1 MILFLIT
8 NKNKA
13 YNMKNIFLICFTLM
27 VVLFTFSACHSE
39 KMETGAT
46 DVTGQLSLAS
56 MKMEV
61 DLKVDTVY
69 PQSRAGVDVSNF
81 LLTIKNSQGEQ
92 VEQYTYSE
100 MPEIISLPVGT
111 YTVVAS
117 SAEAA
122 TNGFD
127 VPFYTGST
135 EQFTIKENELT
146 EVSALTCRLANV
158 MISVEYDEE
167 LRKLMGEDVVT
178 TVTIKEKTRDMIK
191 EYSLDIP
198 SSETRKAYLI
208 APASVSPMD
217 ITLKGTIDGE
227 FVTEVNRVDEVQAG
241 QYNIIKYTL
250 SPVDDGNN
258 SEGGNLNIAINIDS
272 SMTSSDETVGV
283 NPGEEPGI
291 DDFPTDGGEEPGDGD
306 GDGEGGITS
315 DISITGK
322 DLGGSPF
329 DIDQTQTITG
339 ATTLIVGIEV
349 PAGIQNLKVTIS
361 SDNEDFGSIGAS
373 FGTFDL
379 ANPGDKESMIA
390 ELGLPYGTAVKD
402 KTELDF
408 DISTF
413 TSLLIP
419 FDGTHTFNIAVTDN
433 QGKTESKSLVINVPK
448 K

>member
-1 MILFLIT
+1 
-8 NKNKA
+8 
-13 YNMKNIFLICFTLM
+13 MKNIFLICLTLM

-178 TVTIKEKTRDMIK
+178 TVKIGDN
-191 EYSLDIP
+191 SLDIP

-208 APASVSPMD
+208 APASAGSMD

-227 FVTEVNRVDEVQAG
+227 SVTEVKRVDNVQAG
-241 QYNIIKYTL
+241 QYNIIKYVL
-250 SPVDDGNN
+250 NSVDDGTN
-258 SEGGNLNIAINIDS
+258 SNVGGNLNIAINIDS

-306 GDGEGGITS
+306 GDSDGDGEGGITS

-322 DLGGSPF
+322 DLGESPFF

-339 ATTLIVGIEV
+339 ATTLIVGIEA
-349 PAGIQNLKVTIS
+349 PAGIQNLKVAIS
-361 SDNEDFGSIGAS
+361 SDNEEFNGIGE
-373 FGTFDL
+373 GLGEFDL
-379 ANPGDKESMIA
+379 AHSDSMNEDAQAMLPI
-390 ELGLPYGTAVKD
+390 LGLPIDDAVLNQ
-402 KTELDF
+402 TNLDF
-408 DISTF
+408 NISKF
-413 TSLLIP
+413 TSMLAG
-419 FDGTHTFNIAVTDN
+419 FKGTHTFKITVTDN

>member
-1 MILFLIT
+1 
-8 NKNKA
+8 
-13 YNMKNIFLICFTLM
+13 MKNIFLICFTLM

-39 KMETGAT
+39 KMETGTT

-61 DLKVDTVY
+61 DLKVDTVAY

-178 TVTIKEKTRDMIK
+178 TVKIGDN
-191 EYSLDIP
+191 SLDIP

-208 APASVSPMD
+208 APASAGSMD

-227 FVTEVNRVDEVQAG
+227 SVTEVKRVDNVQAG
-241 QYNIIKYTL
+241 QYNIIKYVL
-250 SPVDDGNN
+250 NSVDDGTN
-258 SEGGNLNIAINIDS
+258 SNGGGNLNIAINIDS

-306 GDGEGGITS
+306 GDGGDESGSEQNMPTIEGTS
-315 DISITGK
+315 FNK
-322 DLGGSPF
+322 VPF
-329 DIDQTQTITG
+329 DIDNDRLTISG
-339 ATTLIVGIEV
+339 AAEL
-349 PAGIQNLKVTIS
+349 QVTI
-361 SDNEDFGSIGAS
+361 GAPNGIANLFVEIIS
-373 FGTFDL
+373 ETLDVSEVGLPKSFDL
-379 ANPGDKESMIA
+379 AYPGENSDALSGLGFPVGDKVI
-390 ELGLPYGTAVKD
+390 GQ
-402 KTELDF
+402 TEVPF
-408 DISTF
+408 DISNFTILLPTF
-413 TSLLIP
+413 KGNHDFKIRVVDSKGLEET
-419 FDGTHTFNIAVTDN
+419 
-433 QGKTESKSLVINVPK
+433 KTLKLKVEE
-448 K
+448 

>member
-1 MILFLIT
+1 
-8 NKNKA
+8 
-13 YNMKNIFLICFTLM
+13 MKNIFLICLTLM

-178 TVTIKEKTRDMIK
+178 TVKIGDN
-191 EYSLDIP
+191 SLDIP

-208 APASVSPMD
+208 APASAGSMD

-227 FVTEVNRVDEVQAG
+227 SVTEVKRVENVQAG
-241 QYNIIKYTL
+241 QYNIIKYVL

-258 SEGGNLNIAINIDS
+258 SVGGNLNIAINIDS

-322 DLGGSPF
+322 DLGESPFF

-339 ATTLIVGIEV
+339 ETTLIVGIEA
-349 PAGIQNLKVTIS
+349 PAGIQNLKVAIS
-361 SDNEDFGSIGAS
+361 SDNDEFNGIGE
-373 FGTFDL
+373 GLGEFDL
-379 ANPGDKESMIA
+379 AHSDSMNEDAQAMLPI
-390 ELGLPYGTAVKD
+390 LGLPIDDAVLNQ
-402 KTELDF
+402 TNLDF
-408 DISTF
+408 NISKF
-413 TSLLIP
+413 TSMLAG
-419 FDGTHTFNIAVTDN
+419 FKGTHTFKITVTDN
-433 QGKTESKSLVINVPK
+433 QGKTESKSLVINVPE
-448 K
+448 

>member
-1 MILFLIT
+1 
-8 NKNKA
+8 
-13 YNMKNIFLICFTLM
+13 MKNIFLICFTLM

-39 KMETGAT
+39 KMETGTT

-178 TVTIKEKTRDMIK
+178 TVTIKEKTQDMIK

-208 APASVSPMD
+208 APASAGSMD

-227 FVTEVNRVDEVQAG
+227 SVTEVKRVDNVQAG
-241 QYNIIKYTL
+241 QYNIIKYVL
-250 SPVDDGNN
+250 NSVDDGTN
-258 SEGGNLNIAINIDS
+258 SNGGGNLNIAINIDS

-291 DDFPTDGGEEPGDGD
+291 DDFPTDGGEEPGGGD
-306 GDGEGGITS
+306 ESGSEQNMPTIEGTS
-315 DISITGK
+315 FNK
-322 DLGGSPF
+322 VPF
-329 DIDQTQTITG
+329 DIDNDRLTISG
-339 ATTLIVGIEV
+339 AAEL
-349 PAGIQNLKVTIS
+349 QVTI
-361 SDNEDFGSIGAS
+361 GAPNGIANLFVEIIS
-373 FGTFDL
+373 ETLDVSEVGLPKSFDL
-379 ANPGDKESMIA
+379 AYPGENSDALSGLGFPVGDKVI
-390 ELGLPYGTAVKD
+390 GQ
-402 KTELDF
+402 TEVLF
-408 DISTF
+408 DISNFTILLPTF
-413 TSLLIP
+413 KGNHDFKIRVVDSKGLEET
-419 FDGTHTFNIAVTDN
+419 
-433 QGKTESKSLVINVPK
+433 KTLKLKVEE
-448 K
+448 

>member
-1 MILFLIT
+1 
-8 NKNKA
+8 
-13 YNMKNIFLICFTLM
+13 MKNIFLICFTLM

-39 KMETGAT
+39 KMETGTT

-178 TVTIKEKTRDMIK
+178 NVKIGDN
-191 EYSLDIP
+191 SLDIP

-208 APASVSPMD
+208 APASAGSMD

-227 FVTEVNRVDEVQAG
+227 SVTEVKRVDNVQAG
-241 QYNIIKYTL
+241 QYNIIKYVL
-250 SPVDDGNN
+250 NSVDDGTN
-258 SEGGNLNIAINIDS
+258 SNVGGNLNIAINIDS

-306 GDGEGGITS
+306 GDSDGDGEGGITS
-315 DISITGK
+315 DINITGK
-322 DLGGSPF
+322 KLGDSSF

-339 ATTLIVGIEV
+339 ATTLIVGIEA
-349 PAGIQNLKVTIS
+349 PAGIQNLKVKITS
-361 SDNEDFGSIGAS
+361 AGNDDFNGIGE
-373 FGTFDL
+373 GLGEFDL
-379 ANPGDKESMIA
+379 AHSDSMNENAQAMIPV
-390 ELGLPYGTAVKD
+390 LGLPIDDAVLNQ
-402 KTELDF
+402 TNLDF
-408 DISTF
+408 NISKF
-413 TSLLIP
+413 TSMLSG
-419 FDGTHTFNIAVTDN
+419 FKGTHTFKITVTDN
-433 QGKTESKSLVINVPK
+433 QGKTESKSLVINVPE
-448 K
+448 

>member
-1 MILFLIT
+1 
-8 NKNKA
+8 
-13 YNMKNIFLICFTLM
+13 MKNIFLICFTLM

-39 KMETGAT
+39 KMETGTT

-61 DLKVDTVY
+61 DLKVDTIP

-178 TVTIKEKTRDMIK
+178 TVKIGDN
-191 EYSLDIP
+191 SLDIP

-208 APASVSPMD
+208 APASAGSMD

-227 FVTEVNRVDEVQAG
+227 SVTEVARKDNVQAG
-241 QYNIIKYTL
+241 QYHIIKNVL
-250 SPVDDGNN
+250 SLVNDGNN
-258 SEGGNLNIAINIDS
+258 KVGGNVNIAINIDS

-306 GDGEGGITS
+306 GDGEDESGSDQNMPTIEGTS
-315 DISITGK
+315 FNK
-322 DLGGSPF
+322 VPF
-329 DIDQTQTITG
+329 DIDNDRLTISG
-339 ATTLIVGIEV
+339 AAEL
-349 PAGIQNLKVTIS
+349 QVTI
-361 SDNEDFGSIGAS
+361 GAPNGIANLFVEIIS
-373 FGTFDL
+373 ETLDVSEVGLPKSFDL
-379 ANPGDKESMIA
+379 AYPGENSDALSG
-390 ELGLPYGTAVKD
+390 LGFPVGDEVIGQ
-402 KTELDF
+402 TEVPF
-408 DISTF
+408 DISNFTILLPTF
-413 TSLLIP
+413 KGNHDFKIRVVDSKGLEET
-419 FDGTHTFNIAVTDN
+419 
-433 QGKTESKSLVINVPK
+433 KTLKLKVEE
-448 K
+448 

>member
-1 MILFLIT
+1 
-8 NKNKA
+8 
-13 YNMKNIFLICFTLM
+13 MKNIFLICLTLM
-27 VVLFTFSACHSE
+27 AVLFTFSACHSE

-117 SAEAA
+117 SAETA

-361 SDNEDFGSIGAS
+361 SDNGDFGSIGAS

-419 FDGTHTFNIAVTDN
+419 FDGTHTFNIVVTDN

>member
-1 MILFLIT
+1 
-8 NKNKA
+8 
-13 YNMKNIFLICFTLM
+13 MKNIFLICLTLM
-27 VVLFTFSACHSE
+27 TVLFTFSACHSE
-39 KMETGAT
+39 KMETEAT

-117 SAEAA
+117 SAETA

-178 TVTIKEKTRDMIK
+178 TVKIGDN
-191 EYSLDIP
+191 SLDIP

-208 APASVSPMD
+208 APASAGSMD

-227 FVTEVNRVDEVQAG
+227 SVTEVKRVENVQAG
-241 QYNIIKYTL
+241 QYNIIKYVL
-250 SPVDDGNN
+250 NSVDDGTN
-258 SEGGNLNIAINIDS
+258 SNVGGNLNIAINIDS

-306 GDGEGGITS
+306 GDSDGDGEGGITS
-315 DISITGK
+315 DINITGK
-322 DLGGSPF
+322 KLGDSSF

-339 ATTLIVGIEV
+339 ATTLIVGIEA
-349 PAGIQNLKVTIS
+349 PAGIQNLKVKITS
-361 SDNEDFGSIGAS
+361 AGNDDFNGIGE
-373 FGTFDL
+373 GLGEFDL
-379 ANPGDKESMIA
+379 AHSDSMNENAQAMIPV
-390 ELGLPYGTAVKD
+390 LGLPIDDAVLNQPN
-402 KTELDF
+402 LDF
-408 DISTF
+408 NISKF
-413 TSLLIP
+413 TSMLAG
-419 FDGTHTFNIAVTDN
+419 FEGTHTFKITVTDN

>member
-1 MILFLIT
+1 
-8 NKNKA
+8 
-13 YNMKNIFLICFTLM
+13 MKNIFLICFTLM

-178 TVTIKEKTRDMIK
+178 TVKIGDN
-191 EYSLDIP
+191 SLDIP

-208 APASVSPMD
+208 APASTGSMD

-227 FVTEVNRVDEVQAG
+227 SVTEVKRVENVQAG
-241 QYNIIKYTL
+241 QYNIIKYVL

-258 SEGGNLNIAINIDS
+258 SVGGNLNIAINIDS

-306 GDGEGGITS
+306 GDGGDESGSDQNMPTIEGTS
-315 DISITGK
+315 FNK
-322 DLGGSPF
+322 VPF
-329 DIDQTQTITG
+329 DIDNDRLTISG
-339 ATTLIVGIEV
+339 AAEL
-349 PAGIQNLKVTIS
+349 QVTI
-361 SDNEDFGSIGAS
+361 GAPNGIANLFVEIIS
-373 FGTFDL
+373 ETLDVSEVGLPKSFDL
-379 ANPGDKESMIA
+379 AYPGENSDALSGLGFPVGDKVI
-390 ELGLPYGTAVKD
+390 GQ
-402 KTELDF
+402 TEVLF
-408 DISTF
+408 DISNFTILLPTF
-413 TSLLIP
+413 KGNHDFKIRVVDSKGLEET
-419 FDGTHTFNIAVTDN
+419 
-433 QGKTESKSLVINVPK
+433 KTLKLKVEE
-448 K
+448 

>member
-1 MILFLIT
+1 
-8 NKNKA
+8 
-13 YNMKNIFLICFTLM
+13 MKNIFLICLTLM
-27 VVLFTFSACHSE
+27 AVLFTFSACHSE

-178 TVTIKEKTRDMIK
+178 TVKIGDN
-191 EYSLDIP
+191 SLDIP

-208 APASVSPMD
+208 APASAGSMD

-227 FVTEVNRVDEVQAG
+227 SVTEVKRVENVQAG
-241 QYNIIKYTL
+241 QYNIIKYVL

-258 SEGGNLNIAINIDS
+258 SVGGNLNIAINIDS

-306 GDGEGGITS
+306 GDGGDESGSDQNMPTIEGTS
-315 DISITGK
+315 FNK
-322 DLGGSPF
+322 VPF
-329 DIDQTQTITG
+329 DIDNDRLTISG
-339 ATTLIVGIEV
+339 AAEL
-349 PAGIQNLKVTIS
+349 QVTI
-361 SDNEDFGSIGAS
+361 GAPNGIANLFVEIIS
-373 FGTFDL
+373 ETLDVSEVGLPKSFDL
-379 ANPGDKESMIA
+379 AYPGENSDALSGLGFPVGDKVI
-390 ELGLPYGTAVKD
+390 GQ
-402 KTELDF
+402 TEVPF
-408 DISTF
+408 DISNFTILLPTF
-413 TSLLIP
+413 KGNHDFKIRVVDSKGLEET
-419 FDGTHTFNIAVTDN
+419 
-433 QGKTESKSLVINVPK
+433 KTLKLKVEE
-448 K
+448 

>member
-1 MILFLIT
+1 
-8 NKNKA
+8 
-13 YNMKNIFLICFTLM
+13 MKNIFLICLTLM

-178 TVTIKEKTRDMIK
+178 TVKIGDN
-191 EYSLDIP
+191 SLDIP

-208 APASVSPMD
+208 APASAGSMD

-227 FVTEVNRVDEVQAG
+227 SVTEVKRVENVQAG
-241 QYNIIKYTL
+241 QYNIIKYVL

-258 SEGGNLNIAINIDS
+258 SVGGNLNIAINIDS

-306 GDGEGGITS
+306 GDGGDESGSEQNMPTIVGTDFNGKTF
-315 DISITGK
+315 DISKDVLTVTKGQSVSLSVTLLAPNKMAHVYVTIDSETLNEDVLVGVNLAKNFDLAEPGDLEAGLKGLGFPTGTDVIGK
-322 DLGGSPF
+322 EEIPF
-329 DIDQTQTITG
+329 DITQ
-339 ATTLIVGIEV
+339 
-349 PAGIQNLKVTIS
+349 
-361 SDNEDFGSIGAS
+361 
-373 FGTFDL
+373 
-379 ANPGDKESMIA
+379 
-390 ELGLPYGTAVKD
+390 
-402 KTELDF
+402 
-408 DISTF
+408 F
-413 TSLLIP
+413 TSLLGIYGAANHN
-419 FDGTHTFNIAVTDN
+419 FIIRVVDQQGLEVTETL
-433 QGKTESKSLVINVPK
+433 KIKSVVK
-448 K
+448 

>member
-1 MILFLIT
+1 
-8 NKNKA
+8 
-13 YNMKNIFLICFTLM
+13 MKNIFLICLTLM
-27 VVLFTFSACHSE
+27 AVLFTFSACHSE
-39 KMETGAT
+39 KMETGTT

-61 DLKVDTVY
+61 DLKVDTVAY

-178 TVTIKEKTRDMIK
+178 TVKIGDN
-191 EYSLDIP
+191 SLDIP

-208 APASVSPMD
+208 APASAGSMD

-227 FVTEVNRVDEVQAG
+227 SVTEVKRVENVQAG
-241 QYNIIKYTL
+241 QYNIIKYVL

-258 SEGGNLNIAINIDS
+258 SVGGNLNIAINIDS

-306 GDGEGGITS
+306 GDGGDESGSEQNMPTIVGTDFNGNTF
-315 DISITGK
+315 DISKDVLTVTKGQSVSLSVTLLAPNKMAHVYVTIDSETLTEDVLVGVNLAKNFDLAEPGDLEAGLKGLGFPTGTDVIGK
-322 DLGGSPF
+322 EEIPF
-329 DIDQTQTITG
+329 DITQ
-339 ATTLIVGIEV
+339 
-349 PAGIQNLKVTIS
+349 
-361 SDNEDFGSIGAS
+361 
-373 FGTFDL
+373 
-379 ANPGDKESMIA
+379 
-390 ELGLPYGTAVKD
+390 
-402 KTELDF
+402 
-408 DISTF
+408 F
-413 TSLLIP
+413 TSLLGIYGAANHN
-419 FDGTHTFNIAVTDN
+419 FIIRVVDQQGLEVTETL
-433 QGKTESKSLVINVPK
+433 KIKSVVK
-448 K
+448 

>member
-1 MILFLIT
+1 
-8 NKNKA
+8 
-13 YNMKNIFLICFTLM
+13 MKNIFLICLTLM
-27 VVLFTFSACHSE
+27 TVLFTFSACHSE
-39 KMETGAT
+39 KMETEAI

-117 SAEAA
+117 SAETA

-178 TVTIKEKTRDMIK
+178 TVKIGDN
-191 EYSLDIP
+191 SLDIP

-208 APASVSPMD
+208 APASAGSMD

-227 FVTEVNRVDEVQAG
+227 SVTEVKRVENVQAG
-241 QYNIIKYTL
+241 QYNIIKYVL

-258 SEGGNLNIAINIDS
+258 SMGGNLNIAINIDS

-306 GDGEGGITS
+306 GDGGDESGSDQNMPTIEGTS
-315 DISITGK
+315 FNK
-322 DLGGSPF
+322 VPF
-329 DIDQTQTITG
+329 DIDNDRLTISG
-339 ATTLIVGIEV
+339 AAEL
-349 PAGIQNLKVTIS
+349 QVTI
-361 SDNEDFGSIGAS
+361 GAPNGIANLFVEIIS
-373 FGTFDL
+373 ETLDVSEVGLPKSFDL
-379 ANPGDKESMIA
+379 AYPGENSDALSGLGFPVGDKVI
-390 ELGLPYGTAVKD
+390 GQ
-402 KTELDF
+402 TEVPF
-408 DISTF
+408 DISNFTILLPTF
-413 TSLLIP
+413 KGNHDFKIRVVDSKGLEET
-419 FDGTHTFNIAVTDN
+419 
-433 QGKTESKSLVINVPK
+433 KTLKLKVEK
-448 K
+448 

>member
-1 MILFLIT
+1 
-8 NKNKA
+8 
-13 YNMKNIFLICFTLM
+13 MKNIFLICLTLM
-27 VVLFTFSACHSE
+27 AVLFTFSACHSE
-39 KMETGAT
+39 KMETGTT

-117 SAEAA
+117 SAETA

-178 TVTIKEKTRDMIK
+178 TVKIGDN
-191 EYSLDIP
+191 SLDIP

-208 APASVSPMD
+208 APASAGSMD

-227 FVTEVNRVDEVQAG
+227 SVTEVKRVENVQAG
-241 QYNIIKYTL
+241 QYNIIKYVL

-258 SEGGNLNIAINIDS
+258 SMGGNLNIAINIDS

-306 GDGEGGITS
+306 GDGGDESGSDQNMPTIEGTRFN
-315 DISITGK
+315 K
-322 DLGGSPF
+322 VPF
-329 DIDQTQTITG
+329 DIDNDRLTISG
-339 ATTLIVGIEV
+339 AAEL
-349 PAGIQNLKVTIS
+349 QVTI
-361 SDNEDFGSIGAS
+361 GAPNGIANLFVEIIS
-373 FGTFDL
+373 ETLDVSEVGLPKSFDL
-379 ANPGDKESMIA
+379 AYPGENSDALSGLGFPVGDKVI
-390 ELGLPYGTAVKD
+390 GQ
-402 KTELDF
+402 TEVPF
-408 DISTF
+408 DISNFTILLPTF
-413 TSLLIP
+413 KGNHDFKIRVVDSKGLEET
-419 FDGTHTFNIAVTDN
+419 
-433 QGKTESKSLVINVPK
+433 KTLKLKVEE
-448 K
+448 

>member
-1 MILFLIT
+1 
-8 NKNKA
+8 
-13 YNMKNIFLICFTLM
+13 MKNIFLICLTLM
-27 VVLFTFSACHSE
+27 AVLFTFSACHSE

-178 TVTIKEKTRDMIK
+178 TVKIGDN
-191 EYSLDIP
+191 SLDIP

-208 APASVSPMD
+208 APASAGSMD

-227 FVTEVNRVDEVQAG
+227 SVTEVKRVENVQAG
-241 QYNIIKYTL
+241 QYNIIKYVL

-258 SEGGNLNIAINIDS
+258 SVGGNLNIAINIDS

-306 GDGEGGITS
+306 GDGGDESGS
-315 DISITGK
+315 DQNMPTIVGTDFNGK
-322 DLGGSPF
+322 PF
-329 DIDQTQTITG
+329 DISKDVLTVTKGQSVSLSV
-339 ATTLIVGIEV
+339 TLLAPNKMAHVY
-349 PAGIQNLKVTIS
+349 VTIDS
-361 SDNEDFGSIGAS
+361 ETLTEDVLVGVNLAKN
-373 FGTFDL
+373 FDL
-379 ANPGDKESMIA
+379 AEPGDLEAGLKGLGFPTGTDVIGKEKI
-390 ELGLPYGTAVKD
+390 P
-402 KTELDF
+402 F
-408 DISTF
+408 DITQF
-413 TSLLIP
+413 TSLLGIYGAANHN
-419 FDGTHTFNIAVTDN
+419 FIIRVVDQQGLEVTETL
-433 QGKTESKSLVINVPK
+433 KIKSVVK
-448 K
+448 

>member
-1 MILFLIT
+1 
-8 NKNKA
+8 
-13 YNMKNIFLICFTLM
+13 MKNIFLICFTLM

-39 KMETGAT
+39 KMETGTT

-178 TVTIKEKTRDMIK
+178 TVTIKEKTQDMIIK

-258 SEGGNLNIAINIDS
+258 SVGGNLNIAINIDS

-339 ATTLIVGIEV
+339 ATTLIVGIEA

-448 K
+448 KLVL

>member
-1 MILFLIT
+1 
-8 NKNKA
+8 
-13 YNMKNIFLICFTLM
+13 M

-56 MKMEV
+56 MKLEV

-178 TVTIKEKTRDMIK
+178 TVTIKEKTKDMIK

-208 APASVSPMD
+208 APASAGSMD

-227 FVTEVNRVDEVQAG
+227 SVTEVKRVENVQAG
-241 QYNIIKYTL
+241 QYNIIKYVL

-258 SEGGNLNIAINIDS
+258 SVGGNLNIAINIDS

-306 GDGEGGITS
+306 GDSDGDGEGGITS
-315 DISITGK
+315 DINITGK
-322 DLGGSPF
+322 KLGDSSF

-339 ATTLIVGIEV
+339 DTTLIVGIEA

-361 SDNEDFGSIGAS
+361 SDNGDFGSIGAS

-419 FDGTHTFNIAVTDN
+419 FDGTHTFNIVVTDN

>member
-1 MILFLIT
+1 
-8 NKNKA
+8 
-13 YNMKNIFLICFTLM
+13 MKNIFLICFTLM

-117 SAEAA
+117 SAETA

-178 TVTIKEKTRDMIK
+178 TVTIKENTQDMIK

-258 SEGGNLNIAINIDS
+258 SVGGNLNIAINVDS

-306 GDGEGGITS
+306 GDGGDESGSDQNMPTIEGTS
-315 DISITGK
+315 FNK
-322 DLGGSPF
+322 VPF
-329 DIDQTQTITG
+329 DIDNDRLTISG
-339 ATTLIVGIEV
+339 AAEL
-349 PAGIQNLKVTIS
+349 QVTI
-361 SDNEDFGSIGAS
+361 GAPNGIANLFVEIIS
-373 FGTFDL
+373 ETLDVSEVGLPKSFDL
-379 ANPGDKESMIA
+379 AYPGENSDALSGLGFPVGDKVI
-390 ELGLPYGTAVKD
+390 GQ
-402 KTELDF
+402 TEVLF
-408 DISTF
+408 DISNFTILLPTF
-413 TSLLIP
+413 KGNHDFKIRVVDSKGLEET
-419 FDGTHTFNIAVTDN
+419 
-433 QGKTESKSLVINVPK
+433 KTLKLKVEE
-448 K
+448 

>member
-1 MILFLIT
+1 
-8 NKNKA
+8 
-13 YNMKNIFLICFTLM
+13 MKNIFLICFTLM

-117 SAEAA
+117 SAETA

-178 TVTIKEKTRDMIK
+178 TVKIGDN
-191 EYSLDIP
+191 SLDIP

-208 APASVSPMD
+208 APASAGSMD

-227 FVTEVNRVDEVQAG
+227 SVTEVKRVENVQAG
-241 QYNIIKYTL
+241 QYNIIKYVL

-258 SEGGNLNIAINIDS
+258 SVGGNLNIAINIDS

-306 GDGEGGITS
+306 GDGGDESGS
-315 DISITGK
+315 DQNMPTIVGTNFNGN
-322 DLGGSPF
+322 PF
-329 DIDQTQTITG
+329 DISKDVLTVTKGQSVPLSV
-339 ATTLIVGIEV
+339 TLLAPNKMAHVY
-349 PAGIQNLKVTIS
+349 VTIDS
-361 SDNEDFGSIGAS
+361 ETLTEDVLVGVNLAKN
-373 FGTFDL
+373 FDL
-379 ANPGDKESMIA
+379 AEPGDLEAGLKGLGFPTGTDVIGKEEI
-390 ELGLPYGTAVKD
+390 P
-402 KTELDF
+402 F
-408 DISTF
+408 DITQF
-413 TSLLIP
+413 TSLLGIYGAANHN
-419 FDGTHTFNIAVTDN
+419 FIIRVVDQQGLEVTETL
-433 QGKTESKSLVINVPK
+433 KIKSVVK
-448 K
+448 

>member
-1 MILFLIT
+1 
-8 NKNKA
+8 
-13 YNMKNIFLICFTLM
+13 MKNIFLICLTLM
-27 VVLFTFSACHSE
+27 AVLFTFSACHSE

-61 DLKVDTVY
+61 DLKVDTVAY

-178 TVTIKEKTRDMIK
+178 TVKIGDN
-191 EYSLDIP
+191 SLDIP

-208 APASVSPMD
+208 APASAGSMD

-227 FVTEVNRVDEVQAG
+227 SVTEVKRVENVQAG
-241 QYNIIKYTL
+241 QYNIIKYVL

-258 SEGGNLNIAINIDS
+258 SVGGNLNIAINIDS

-291 DDFPTDGGEEPGDGD
+291 DDFPADGADEPGDGD
-306 GDGEGGITS
+306 GDGGDESGSEQNMPTIEGTS
-315 DISITGK
+315 FNK
-322 DLGGSPF
+322 VPF
-329 DIDQTQTITG
+329 DIDNDRLTISG
-339 ATTLIVGIEV
+339 AAEL
-349 PAGIQNLKVTIS
+349 QVTI
-361 SDNEDFGSIGAS
+361 GAPNGIANLFVEIIS
-373 FGTFDL
+373 ETLDVSEVGLPKSFDL
-379 ANPGDKESMIA
+379 AYPGENSDALSGLGFPVGDKVI
-390 ELGLPYGTAVKD
+390 GQ
-402 KTELDF
+402 TEVLF
-408 DISTF
+408 DISNFTILLPTF
-413 TSLLIP
+413 KGNHDFKIRVVDSKGLEET
-419 FDGTHTFNIAVTDN
+419 
-433 QGKTESKSLVINVPK
+433 KTLKLKVEE
-448 K
+448 

>member
-1 MILFLIT
+1 
-8 NKNKA
+8 
-13 YNMKNIFLICFTLM
+13 MKNIFLICLTLM

-81 LLTIKNSQGEQ
+81 LLTIKNSLGEQ

-178 TVTIKEKTRDMIK
+178 TVKIGDH
-191 EYSLDIP
+191 SLDIP

-208 APASVSPMD
+208 APASAGSMD

-227 FVTEVNRVDEVQAG
+227 SVTEVARKDNVQAG
-241 QYNIIKYTL
+241 QYHIIKNVL
-250 SPVDDGNN
+250 SLVNDGNN
-258 SEGGNLNIAINIDS
+258 KVGGNVNIAINIDS

-306 GDGEGGITS
+306 GDGGDESGSEQNMPTIVGT
-315 DISITGK
+315 DFNGK
-322 DLGGSPF
+322 PF
-329 DIDQTQTITG
+329 DISKDVLTVTKGQSVPLSV
-339 ATTLIVGIEV
+339 TLLAPNKMAHVY
-349 PAGIQNLKVTIS
+349 VTIDS
-361 SDNEDFGSIGAS
+361 ETLTEDVLVGVNLAKN
-373 FGTFDL
+373 FDL
-379 ANPGDKESMIA
+379 AEPGDLEAGLKGLGFPTGTDVIGKEEI
-390 ELGLPYGTAVKD
+390 P
-402 KTELDF
+402 F
-408 DISTF
+408 DITQF
-413 TSLLIP
+413 TSLLGIYGAANHN
-419 FDGTHTFNIAVTDN
+419 FIIRVVDQQGLEVTETL
-433 QGKTESKSLVINVPK
+433 KIKSVVK
-448 K
+448 

>member
-1 MILFLIT
+1 
-8 NKNKA
+8 
-13 YNMKNIFLICFTLM
+13 MKNIFLICLTLM
-27 VVLFTFSACHSE
+27 AVLFTFSACHSE

-127 VPFYTGST
+127 VPFYTDST

-146 EVSALTCRLANV
+146 EVFALTCRLANV

-178 TVTIKEKTRDMIK
+178 NVKIGDN
-191 EYSLDIP
+191 SLDIP

-208 APASVSPMD
+208 APASAGSMD

-227 FVTEVNRVDEVQAG
+227 SVTEVKRVDNVQAG
-241 QYNIIKYTL
+241 QYNIIKYVL
-250 SPVDDGNN
+250 NSVDDGTN
-258 SEGGNLNIAINIDS
+258 SNVGGNLNIAINIDS

-339 ATTLIVGIEV
+339 ATTLIVGIEA

>member
-1 MILFLIT
+1 
-8 NKNKA
+8 
-13 YNMKNIFLICFTLM
+13 MKNIFLICLTLM
-27 VVLFTFSACHSE
+27 AVLFTFSACHSE

-56 MKMEV
+56 MKLEV

-81 LLTIKNSQGEQ
+81 LLTIKNSLGEQ

-178 TVTIKEKTRDMIK
+178 TVTIKEKTQDMIIK

-258 SEGGNLNIAINIDS
+258 SVGGNLNIAINIDS

-315 DISITGK
+315 DISITGN

-339 ATTLIVGIEV
+339 ATTLIVGIEA
-349 PAGIQNLKVTIS
+349 PAGIQNLKVTIL

-390 ELGLPYGTAVKD
+390 ELELPYGTAVKD

-408 DISTF
+408 YISTF

>member
-1 MILFLIT
+1 M
-8 NKNKA
+8 A
-13 YNMKNIFLICFTLM
+13 
-27 VVLFTFSACHSE
+27 VLFTFSACHSE

-135 EQFTIKENELT
+135 DITIKENELT
-146 EVSALTCRLANV
+146 EVTSLTCRLANV

-178 TVTIKEKTRDMIK
+178 TVKIGEN
-191 EYSLDIP
+191 SVDIP

-208 APASVSPMD
+208 APASASSME

-227 FVTEVNRVDEVQAG
+227 SVTEIERVDNVQAG
-241 QYNIIKYTL
+241 QYNIIKGT
-250 SPVDDGNN
+250 S
-258 SEGGNLNIAINIDS
+258 IN
-272 SMTSSDETVGV
+272 
-283 NPGEEPGI
+283 
-291 DDFPTDGGEEPGDGD
+291 
-306 GDGEGGITS
+306 
-315 DISITGK
+315 
-322 DLGGSPF
+322 
-329 DIDQTQTITG
+329 
-339 ATTLIVGIEV
+339 
-349 PAGIQNLKVTIS
+349 
-361 SDNEDFGSIGAS
+361 
-373 FGTFDL
+373 
-379 ANPGDKESMIA
+379 
-390 ELGLPYGTAVKD
+390 
-402 KTELDF
+402 
-408 DISTF
+408 
-413 TSLLIP
+413 
-419 FDGTHTFNIAVTDN
+419 
-433 QGKTESKSLVINVPK
+433 
-448 K
+448 

>member
-1 MILFLIT
+1 MI
-8 NKNKA
+8 
-13 YNMKNIFLICFTLM
+13 
-27 VVLFTFSACHSE
+27 
-39 KMETGAT
+39 
-46 DVTGQLSLAS
+46 
-56 MKMEV
+56 
-61 DLKVDTVY
+61 
-69 PQSRAGVDVSNF
+69 
-81 LLTIKNSQGEQ
+81 
-92 VEQYTYSE
+92 
-100 MPEIISLPVGT
+100 
-111 YTVVAS
+111 
-117 SAEAA
+117 
-122 TNGFD
+122 
-127 VPFYTGST
+127 
-135 EQFTIKENELT
+135 
-146 EVSALTCRLANV
+146 
-158 MISVEYDEE
+158 
-167 LRKLMGEDVVT
+167 
-178 TVTIKEKTRDMIK
+178 IK

-258 SEGGNLNIAINIDS
+258 SVGGNLNIAINVDS

-339 ATTLIVGIEV
+339 ATTLIVGIEA

-419 FDGTHTFNIAVTDN
+419 FDGTHTFNIAVKD
-433 QGKTESKSLVINVPK
+433 S
-448 K
+448 

>member
-1 MILFLIT
+1 
-8 NKNKA
+8 
-13 YNMKNIFLICFTLM
+13 MKNIFLICFTLM

-178 TVTIKEKTRDMIK
+178 TVKIGDN
-191 EYSLDIP
+191 SLDIP

-208 APASVSPMD
+208 APASAGSMD

-227 FVTEVNRVDEVQAG
+227 SVTEVKRVDNVQAG
-241 QYNIIKYTL
+241 QYNIIKYVL
-250 SPVDDGNN
+250 NSVDDGTN
-258 SEGGNLNIAINIDS
+258 SNGGGNLNIAINIDS

-306 GDGEGGITS
+306 GDSDGDGEGGITS

-322 DLGGSPF
+322 ELGGKPF
-329 DIDQTQTITG
+329 NIDQTQTITG
-339 ATTLIVGIEV
+339 ATTLIVGIEA
-349 PAGIQNLKVTIS
+349 PAGIQNLKVAIS
-361 SDNEDFGSIGAS
+361 STDEEFSAIGAS
-373 FGTFDL
+373 LGEFDL
-379 ANPGDKESMIA
+379 AHSKNMNETAQGMIPS
-390 ELGLPYGTAVKD
+390 LGLPIDD
-402 KTELDF
+402 KVLNKEYLDF
-408 DISTF
+408 NISSF
-413 TSLLIP
+413 TSLLGG
-419 FDGTHTFNIAVTDN
+419 FYDATHTFKITVTDN
-433 QGKTESKSLVINVPK
+433 NGVTVSKSLVIYVPSQN
-448 K
+448 

>member
-1 MILFLIT
+1 
-8 NKNKA
+8 
-13 YNMKNIFLICFTLM
+13 MKNIFLICFTLM

-111 YTVVAS
+111 YIVVAS
-117 SAEAA
+117 SAETA

-178 TVTIKEKTRDMIK
+178 TVKIGDN
-191 EYSLDIP
+191 SLDIP

-208 APASVSPMD
+208 APASAGSMD

-227 FVTEVNRVDEVQAG
+227 SVTEVKRVENVQAG
-241 QYNIIKYTL
+241 QYNIIKYVL

-258 SEGGNLNIAINIDS
+258 SMGGNLNIAINIDS

-306 GDGEGGITS
+306 GDGGDESGS
-315 DISITGK
+315 DQNMPTIVGTDFNGK
-322 DLGGSPF
+322 PF
-329 DIDQTQTITG
+329 DISKDVLTVTKGQSVSLSV
-339 ATTLIVGIEV
+339 TLLAPNKMAHVY
-349 PAGIQNLKVTIS
+349 VTIDS
-361 SDNEDFGSIGAS
+361 ETLTEDVLVGVNLAKN
-373 FGTFDL
+373 FDL
-379 ANPGDKESMIA
+379 AEPGDLEAGLKGLGFPTGTDVIGKEKI
-390 ELGLPYGTAVKD
+390 P
-402 KTELDF
+402 F
-408 DISTF
+408 DITQF
-413 TSLLIP
+413 TSLLGIYGAANHN
-419 FDGTHTFNIAVTDN
+419 FIIRVVDQQGLEVTETL
-433 QGKTESKSLVINVPK
+433 KIKSVVK
-448 K
+448 

>member
-1 MILFLIT
+1 
-8 NKNKA
+8 
-13 YNMKNIFLICFTLM
+13 MKNIFLICFTLM

-117 SAEAA
+117 SAETA

-178 TVTIKEKTRDMIK
+178 TVKIGDN
-191 EYSLDIP
+191 SLDIP

-208 APASVSPMD
+208 APASAGSMD

-227 FVTEVNRVDEVQAG
+227 SVTEVKRVENVQAG
-241 QYNIIKYTL
+241 QYNIIKYVL

-258 SEGGNLNIAINIDS
+258 SVGGNLNIAINVDS

-322 DLGGSPF
+322 DLGESPFF

-339 ATTLIVGIEV
+339 ATTLIVGIEA
-349 PAGIQNLKVTIS
+349 PAGIQNLKVAIS
-361 SDNEDFGSIGAS
+361 SDNEEFNGIGE
-373 FGTFDL
+373 GLGEFDL
-379 ANPGDKESMIA
+379 AHSDSMNEDAQAMLPI
-390 ELGLPYGTAVKD
+390 LGLPIDDAVLNQ
-402 KTELDF
+402 TNLDF
-408 DISTF
+408 NISKF
-413 TSLLIP
+413 TSMLAG
-419 FDGTHTFNIAVTDN
+419 FKGTHTFKITVTDN

>member
-1 MILFLIT
+1 
-8 NKNKA
+8 
-13 YNMKNIFLICFTLM
+13 MKNIFLICFTLM

-178 TVTIKEKTRDMIK
+178 TVKIGDN
-191 EYSLDIP
+191 SLDIP

-208 APASVSPMD
+208 APASAGSMD

-227 FVTEVNRVDEVQAG
+227 SVTEVKRVENVQAG
-241 QYNIIKYTL
+241 QYNIIKYVL

-258 SEGGNLNIAINIDS
+258 SVGGNLNIAINIDS

-306 GDGEGGITS
+306 GDGEDESGSDQNMPTIEGTS
-315 DISITGK
+315 FNK
-322 DLGGSPF
+322 VPF
-329 DIDQTQTITG
+329 DIDNDRLTISG
-339 ATTLIVGIEV
+339 AAEL
-349 PAGIQNLKVTIS
+349 QVTI
-361 SDNEDFGSIGAS
+361 GAPNGIANLFVEIIS
-373 FGTFDL
+373 ETLDVSEVGLPKSFDL
-379 ANPGDKESMIA
+379 AYPGENSDALSG
-390 ELGLPYGTAVKD
+390 LGFPVGDEVIGQ
-402 KTELDF
+402 TEVPF
-408 DISTF
+408 DISNFTILLPTF
-413 TSLLIP
+413 KGNHDFKIRVVDSKGLEET
-419 FDGTHTFNIAVTDN
+419 
-433 QGKTESKSLVINVPK
+433 KTLKLKVEE
-448 K
+448 

>member
-1 MILFLIT
+1 
-8 NKNKA
+8 
-13 YNMKNIFLICFTLM
+13 MKNIFLICLTLM
-27 VVLFTFSACHSE
+27 AVLFTFSACHSE

-56 MKMEV
+56 MKLEV

-178 TVTIKEKTRDMIK
+178 TVKIGDN
-191 EYSLDIP
+191 SLDIP

-208 APASVSPMD
+208 APASAGSMD

-227 FVTEVNRVDEVQAG
+227 SVTEVKRVENVQAG
-241 QYNIIKYTL
+241 QYNIIKYVL

-258 SEGGNLNIAINIDS
+258 SVGGNLNIAINIDS

-306 GDGEGGITS
+306 GDGGDESGSEQNMPTIVGTDFNGNTF
-315 DISITGK
+315 DISKDVLTVTKGQSVSLSVTLLAPNKMAHVYVTIDSETLTEDVLVGVNLAKNFDLAEPGDLEAGLKGLGFPTGTDVIGK
-322 DLGGSPF
+322 EEIPF
-329 DIDQTQTITG
+329 DITQ
-339 ATTLIVGIEV
+339 
-349 PAGIQNLKVTIS
+349 
-361 SDNEDFGSIGAS
+361 
-373 FGTFDL
+373 
-379 ANPGDKESMIA
+379 
-390 ELGLPYGTAVKD
+390 
-402 KTELDF
+402 
-408 DISTF
+408 F
-413 TSLLIP
+413 TSLLGIYGAANHN
-419 FDGTHTFNIAVTDN
+419 FIIRVVDQQGLEVTETL
-433 QGKTESKSLVINVPK
+433 KIKSVVK
-448 K
+448 

>member
-1 MILFLIT
+1 
-8 NKNKA
+8 
-13 YNMKNIFLICFTLM
+13 MKNIFLICFTLM

-178 TVTIKEKTRDMIK
+178 TVTIKEKTQDMIK

-208 APASVSPMD
+208 APASAGSMD

-227 FVTEVNRVDEVQAG
+227 SVTEVKRVENVQAG
-241 QYNIIKYTL
+241 QYNIIKYVL
-250 SPVDDGNN
+250 NSVDDGTN
-258 SEGGNLNIAINIDS
+258 SNGGGNLNIAINIDS

-306 GDGEGGITS
+306 GDSDGDGEGGITS

-322 DLGGSPF
+322 ELGGKPF
-329 DIDQTQTITG
+329 NIDQTQTITG
-339 ATTLIVGIEV
+339 ATTLIVGIEA
-349 PAGIQNLKVTIS
+349 PAGIQNLKVAIS
-361 SDNEDFGSIGAS
+361 STDEEFSAIGAS
-373 FGTFDL
+373 LGEFDL
-379 ANPGDKESMIA
+379 AHSKNMNETAQGMIPS
-390 ELGLPYGTAVKD
+390 LGLPIDD
-402 KTELDF
+402 KVLNKEYLDF
-408 DISTF
+408 NISSF
-413 TSLLIP
+413 TSLLGG
-419 FDGTHTFNIAVTDN
+419 FYDATHTFKITVTDN
-433 QGKTESKSLVINVPK
+433 NGVTVSKSLVIYVPSQN
-448 K
+448 

>member
-1 MILFLIT
+1 
-8 NKNKA
+8 
-13 YNMKNIFLICFTLM
+13 M

-39 KMETGAT
+39 KMETGTT

-178 TVTIKEKTRDMIK
+178 TVKIGDN
-191 EYSLDIP
+191 SLDIP

-208 APASVSPMD
+208 APASAGSMD

-227 FVTEVNRVDEVQAG
+227 SVTEVKRVDNVQAG
-241 QYNIIKYTL
+241 QYNIIKYVL
-250 SPVDDGNN
+250 NSVDDGTN
-258 SEGGNLNIAINIDS
+258 SNVGGNLNIAINIDS

-322 DLGGSPF
+322 NLGESPFF

-339 ATTLIVGIEV
+339 ATTLIVGIEA
-349 PAGIQNLKVTIS
+349 PAGIQNLKVAIS
-361 SDNEDFGSIGAS
+361 SDNEEFNGIGE
-373 FGTFDL
+373 GLGEFDL
-379 ANPGDKESMIA
+379 AHSDSMNEDAQAMLPI
-390 ELGLPYGTAVKD
+390 LGLPIDDAVLNQ
-402 KTELDF
+402 TNLDF
-408 DISTF
+408 NISKF
-413 TSLLIP
+413 TSMLAG
-419 FDGTHTFNIAVTDN
+419 FKGTHTFKITVTDN
-433 QGKTESKSLVINVPK
+433 QGKTESKSLVINVPE
-448 K
+448 